1 VRTQVGIIGAGPAG
15 LLLSRLLQLQGV
27 DTVVLENRSRDY
39 VEARIRAGI
48 LEQHTV
54 STLIDAGV
62 GDRLQREGL
71 PHDGIHLQYPGTR
84 HHLDFPALCGRKVW
98 VYGQTEVTKDL
109 IKAQLD
115 DGPPLLF
122 EVSGV
127 VPEDV
132 DGDSPR
138 IRFTDAEG
146 NAQVLEC
153 DVIAGTDGF
162 HGVSRPVVTA
172 GTPGRVWERTYPY
185 AWLGILADVA
195 PSEDELVYSWH
206 PDGFALLSMRSPS
219 VSRLYLQVDTTDEIG
234 NWSDDRIWEGLST
247 RFALDGWELQTGP
260 ITEKSILPMRS
271 FVSAPMRRGRLFLA
285 GDAAHIVPPTGAKG
299 LNLAVADVTLLA
311 QALVRLLHEKQ
322 TDLVDGYSDRALARV
337 WRCTHFSWWMTSMLH
352 RSGDDFDAELQLSQL
367 RRVCS
372 SETAARELAEN
383 YTGLPLDY

>member
-15 LLLSRLLQLQGV
+15 LLLSRLLQLQGI

-54 STLIDAGV
+54 QTLIDAGV
-62 GDRLQREGL
+62 GMRLQREGL

-115 DGPPLLF
+115 GGPPLLF
-122 EVSGV
+122 EVTDV

-132 DGDSPR
+132 DGESPR

-146 NAQVLEC
+146 NPQVLEC
-153 DVIAGTDGF
+153 EVIAGTDGF
-162 HGVSRPVVTA
+162 HGPSRAVVTA
-172 GTPGRVWERTYPY
+172 GTHGRTWERTYPY

-219 VSRLYLQVDTTDEIG
+219 VSRLYLQVDPTEKIE

-260 ITEKSILPMRS
+260 ITEKSVLPMRS

-311 QALVRLLHEKQ
+311 TALVRLLQDKQ
-322 TDLVDGYSDRALARV
+322 TDLVDSYSDRALARV

-372 SETAARELAEN
+372 SEAAARELAEN
-383 YTGLPLDY
+383 YTGLPLDL

>member
-1 VRTQVGIIGAGPAG
+1 MRTQVGIIGAGPAG
-15 LLLSRLLQLQGV
+15 LLLSRLLQLQGI

-54 STLIDAGV
+54 QTLIDAGV

-84 HHLDFPALCGRKVW
+84 HHLDFPELCGRKVW

-115 DGPPLLF
+115 SGPPLLF
-122 EVSGV
+122 EVSDV

-138 IRFTDAEG
+138 IRFTDADG
-146 NAQVLEC
+146 NPQVLEC

-162 HGVSRPVVTA
+162 HGPSRAVVTA
-172 GTPGRVWERTYPY
+172 GTAGHTWERTYPY

-195 PSEDELVYSWH
+195 PSEDELVYAWH
-206 PDGFALLSMRSPS
+206 PEGFALLSMRSPS
-219 VSRLYLQVDTTDEIG
+219 VSRLYLQVDTTEKIE

-311 QALVRLLHEKQ
+311 TALVRLLQEKK
-322 TDLVDGYSDRALARV
+322 TDLVDSYSDRALARV

-372 SETAARELAEN
+372 SAAAARELAEN
-383 YTGLPLDY
+383 YTGQNLDL